1 MEQYLVEMDPA
12 TNSAM
17 IFSPYNRDF
26 IKRVKLLGGKW
37 DAEHK
42 AWVVPD
48 RAVEEARAAM
58 VAVYGRDDR
67 EPSQTVD
74 VILRFPERYE
84 SDIRSSISLMGRT
97 LARAHG
103 RDSGASIGDGVMFL
117 EGSPDSDGSVKN
129 WYTVIKAG
137 SVVKLLDVPKNLALS
152 TQAPKKIEMEIV
164 EKTQS
169 ESVAAL
175 KKERESLLA
184 RIEEID
190 KLLSKE
196 GENV

>member
-1 MEQYLVEMDPA
+1 MKQYRIEIDPSTDTA
-12 TNSAM
+12 L
-17 IFSPYNRDF
+17 IFSPYNMDF

-42 AWVVPD
+42 AWVVPN

-67 EPSQTVD
+67 EPSETVD

-117 EGSPDSDGSVKN
+117 EGSPDSDGSYKN

-137 SVVKLLDVPKNLALS
+137 SVVKLLDVPKSLSLS

-164 EKTQS
+164 EKTKS
-169 ESVAAL
+169 DAVATL
-175 KKERESLLA
+175 KKERETLLA
-184 RIEEID
+184 RIAEID
-190 KLLSKE
+190 RLLE
-196 GENV
+196 GEDA

>member
-1 MEQYLVEMDPA
+1 MKQYRIEIDPSTDTA
-12 TNSAM
+12 L
-17 IFSPYNRDF
+17 IFSPYNMDF

-37 DAEHK
+37 DTEHK

-48 RAVEEARAAM
+48 RSVEEARAAM

-67 EPSQTVD
+67 EPSETVD

-84 SDIRSSISLMGRT
+84 SDIHSSISLMGRT
-97 LARAHG
+97 IARAHG

-117 EGSPDSDGSVKN
+117 EGSPDSDGSLKN

-152 TQAPKKIEMEIV
+152 TQAPKKIEMEIL
-164 EKTQS
+164 EKTKS
-169 ESVAAL
+169 EAVAAL
-175 KKERESLLA
+175 KKERETLLA
-184 RIEEID
+184 RIAEID
-190 KLLSKE
+190 RLLE
-196 GENV
+196 GEDA